1 MHRLQIFFSAANK
14 LEHGHELVALRISAT
29 LDLTPLYVRVNLEP
43 HFTYLSHCEQG
54 VCMVYVIIYLEYL
67 YPWGDEII
75 PLGPWALRRGLLI

>member
-1 MHRLQIFFSAANK
+1 MF
-14 LEHGHELVALRISAT
+14 LVALRISAT

-67 YPWGDEII
+67 S
-75 PLGPWALRRGLLI
+75 LGR